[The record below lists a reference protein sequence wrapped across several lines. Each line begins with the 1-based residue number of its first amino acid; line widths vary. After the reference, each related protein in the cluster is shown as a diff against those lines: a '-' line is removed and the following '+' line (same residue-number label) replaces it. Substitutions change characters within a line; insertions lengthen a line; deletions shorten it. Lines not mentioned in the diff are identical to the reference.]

1 MSTPKIRA
9 YLRDYSLDTVALP
22 TERRHTML
30 KQQTPSRNVGIILCV
45 VIIIV
50 GIALCTAMVH
60 IALRLSTQ
68 HTRANQDHVA
78 EYTRADQD
86 HTAKY
91 TQADIE
97 AAVKAAVEAAVA
109 KYPAAPSAPP
119 APPTQEPLV
128 YDSPEEILQ
137 SMQNTNARWRRVL
150 REGREARAREDY

>member
-1 MSTPKIRA
+1 
-9 YLRDYSLDTVALP
+9 
-22 TERRHTML
+22 ML

-68 HTRANQDHVA
+68 HTRADQDHVA

-97 AAVKAAVEAAVA
+97 AAVKAAVEAAVKAAVA
-109 KYPAAPSAPP
+109 KYPTAPNAPP
-119 APPTQEPLV
+119 ALPTQEPLV
-128 YDSPEEILQ
+128 YDSPEEIYQ
-137 SMQNTNARWRRVL
+137 SMQNTNARFRRVV